1 MKQFLEQIE
10 KSLVNRGDTNLDP
23 DGYQDEMMGQIP
35 LNALECFYLFDFKKN
50 KVLFH
55 KGFDSVFGYKIEKM
69 EMDFI
74 FDKYHPEDAPFIKSI
89 VKGSVIQLM
98 QITIPEYA
106 NIINMSYRFKKYDG
120 TYANILSNTVVHKTD
135 DQDRVLSVLIKY
147 TDISFTNESDAVE
160 WNVNTTYLDLEKIKL
175 QVYGDD
181 NTNFTSREI
190 QIIQELFNGRTNREI
205 AINLG
210 ISKHTVATHRKNILF
225 KSACSNVQELK
236 IFCKKN
242 GIFI

>member
-1 MKQFLEQIE
+1 MKEFLEHIE
-10 KSLVNRGDTNLDP
+10 KSLMDRGEINLVTD
-23 DGYQDEMMGQIP
+23 DYEDDMMRIIP
-35 LNALECFYLFDFKKN
+35 LNNLECFYLFDFKKN

-55 KGFDSVFGYKIEKM
+55 KGFDLVFGYQMEKIG
-69 EMDFI
+69 MDFI
-74 FDKYHPEDAPFIKSI
+74 FDNYHPEDAPFIKSI
-89 VKGSVIQLM
+89 VKGSVTQLM
-98 QITIPEYA
+98 SITIPEYS
-106 NIINMSYRFKKYDG
+106 NIISMSYRFKKFDG
-120 TYANILSNTVVHKTD
+120 TYAKILSNTVVHQTD

-181 NTNFTSREI
+181 NTSFTSREM
-190 QIIQELFNGRTNREI
+190 QVIQELFNSRSNREI

-225 KSACSNVQELK
+225 KSACGNVQELK
-236 IFCKKN
+236 AFCKKY

>member
-1 MKQFLEQIE
+1 MKQFLQHIE
-10 KSLVNRGDTNLDP
+10 KSLIDRGDNHLGPDDDP
-23 DGYQDEMMGQIP
+23 DDTMSKIP
-35 LNALECFYLFDFKKN
+35 LNNLECYYLFDFKKN

-55 KGFDSVFGYKIEKM
+55 KGFDTVFGYQFEKM

-74 FDKYHPEDAPFIKSI
+74 FDNYHPEDSPFIKSI
-89 VKGSVIQLM
+89 VKGSVTQLM
-98 QITIPEYA
+98 RITIPEYA
-106 NIINMSYRFKKYDG
+106 NIISMSYRFKKSDG
-120 TYANILSNTVVHKTD
+120 TYAKILSNTVVHQTD

-147 TDISFTNESDAVE
+147 TDISFANESDAVE

-181 NTNFTSREI
+181 NTSFTSREM
-190 QIIQELFNGRTNREI
+190 QVIQELFDGRSNREI

-225 KSACSNVQELK
+225 KSACSNVEELK

>member
-1 MKQFLEQIE
+1 MKEFLEHIE
-10 KSLVNRGDTNLDP
+10 KSLMDRGEINLVTD
-23 DGYQDEMMGQIP
+23 DYEDDMMSIIP
-35 LNALECFYLFDFKKN
+35 LNNLECFYLFDFKKN
-50 KVLFH
+50 KVLFY
-55 KGFDSVFGYKIEKM
+55 KGFDLVFGYQMEKM
-69 EMDFI
+69 GMDFI
-74 FDKYHPEDAPFIKSI
+74 FDNYHPEDAPLIKSI
-89 VKGSVIQLM
+89 VKGSVTQLM
-98 QITIPEYA
+98 SITIPEYS
-106 NIINMSYRFKKYDG
+106 NIISMSYRFKKFDG
-120 TYANILSNTVVHKTD
+120 TYAKILSNTVVHQTD

-160 WNVNTTYLDLEKIKL
+160 WSVNTTYLDLEKIKL

-181 NTNFTSREI
+181 NTSFTSREM
-190 QIIQELFNGRTNREI
+190 QVIQELFNSRSNREI

-236 IFCKKN
+236 AFCKKY